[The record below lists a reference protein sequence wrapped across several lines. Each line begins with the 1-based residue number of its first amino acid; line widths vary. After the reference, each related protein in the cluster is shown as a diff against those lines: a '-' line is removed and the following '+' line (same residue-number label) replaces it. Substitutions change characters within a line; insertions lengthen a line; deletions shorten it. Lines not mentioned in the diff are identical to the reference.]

1 MHSAPVTHTF
11 VNLAHMQT
19 RLTFP
24 PRTLPTLHILT
35 DGDVEAVNT
44 EGGTPT
50 LPKSMLLGVSFH
62 RFGTLRSPLRLL
74 IFFKASRQL
83 QCCFSFVK
91 GEKEM

>member
-1 MHSAPVTHTF
+1 M
-11 VNLAHMQT
+11 
-19 RLTFP
+19 RLTMSVSVPLPHCSALCTHAFCSCHTHFCTSSSHAKTLKQHP
-24 PRTLPTLHILT
+24 ALPTLQILT

-74 IFFKASRQL
+74 IFF
-83 QCCFSFVK
+83 
-91 GEKEM
+91 

>member
-1 MHSAPVTHTF
+1 
-11 VNLAHMQT
+11 MQT